1 MCMVK
6 CEYLKV
12 CIMVA
17 CLSLFTTYGSKR
29 GPKNQN
35 TLTQRDY
42 LKLILLTALITVTLR
57 AFDIMSLLCC
67 VWLKESCAPAVK
79 GQRSGSS
86 CGPRVLGRTR

>member
-42 LKLILLTALITVTLR
+42 LR